1 MSDLSSLPDNMARLR
16 KARNLSQEQL
26 AEAAQVGVD
35 TVGRIE
41 RGERRTVRPQTLER
55 LATALGV
62 GTGVLLGA
70 GEPATIVDAGQ
81 LRAAIGSV
89 GEFLG
94 DSDLADGDDVP
105 PLGQTQQAGRQAWEY
120 YVAGR
125 TTELLT
131 VLPALMTDSRRLVDS
146 SAGEAKAEAQ
156 RVLALSYRLG
166 AGLSGRL
173 GLHDLAWTSAERAVT
188 AAHESSAADIDTAVS
203 IRYLVWVLVRQGR
216 VGEAARVAVRAA
228 EAVEPG
234 MLAVDRVK
242 TGVFGNL
249 MFNAASAALLA
260 GRGDQ
265 ARDYLDV
272 ARAAA
277 VRHGQDHA
285 SEAAIFGPRAVGL
298 QTVDLAVRLGEPD
311 RALRLAERLPGA
323 GGKLPRFW
331 EAGHRLHL
339 AKAAADLRR
348 THDVLD
354 HLDQAR
360 VIAPSWSA
368 EQPLGKSIMGALV
381 DRAARRPGEAFARLA
396 THYGVLTG

>member
-1 MSDLSSLPDNMARLR
+1 MSDLSSLPENVARLR
-16 KARNLSQEQL
+16 KVRDLSQEQL

-62 GTGVLLGA
+62 TAGVLLGGNLSA
-70 GEPATIVDAGQ
+70 STVDAGP
-81 LRAAIGSV
+81 LRAAVGSV
-89 GEFLG
+89 AEFVGVADLTAG
-94 DSDLADGDDVP
+94 DEVP
-105 PLGQTQQAGRQAWEY
+105 PLAQTQQAGRHAWEY

-125 TTELLT
+125 TAELLT
-131 VLPALMTDSRRLVDS
+131 VLPALLTDSRRLVQS
-146 SAGEAKAEAQ
+146 SAGDAKAEAQ

-166 AGLSGRL
+166 AGLAGRL
-173 GLHDLAWTSAERAVT
+173 GLHDLAWTSAERAV
-188 AAHESSAADIDTAVS
+188 AASRESNAADIDTAVS

-216 VGEAARVAVRAA
+216 VEEAARVAVRAA

-242 TGVFGNL
+242 AGVFGNL
-249 MFNAASAALLA
+249 MFNAASAALMA

-277 VRHGQDHA
+277 VRHGQDQA
-285 SEAAIFGPRAVGL
+285 SEAAIFGLRAVGL

-311 RALRLAERLPGA
+311 RALQLAERLPRT

-331 EAGHRLHL
+331 EAGHQLHL

-348 THDVLD
+348 THSALD

-368 EQPLGKSIMGALV
+368 QQPLGRSTMSTLV
-381 DRAARRPGEAFARLA
+381 DRTARRPGATFARLA
-396 THYGVLTG
+396 AHYGVATG